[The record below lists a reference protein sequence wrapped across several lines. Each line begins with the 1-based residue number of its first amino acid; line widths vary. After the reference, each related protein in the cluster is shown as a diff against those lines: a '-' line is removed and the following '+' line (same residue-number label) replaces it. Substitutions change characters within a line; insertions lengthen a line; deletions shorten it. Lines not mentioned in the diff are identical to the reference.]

1 MLVLN
6 NDGFLLTVRE
16 FVEWEYNGG
25 RGDFQ
30 PDTTFRTWNSL
41 PVDEKIGYVACS
53 VYGDVV
59 GKSSLL
65 IKADSKTYL
74 LHNAQNEAKSLEA
87 IYEYLCALY
96 RKAERSFES
105 ETGTLFNQT
114 SLNVRLDAIAQYI
127 ENHFDECV
135 ETAKGAIHIS
145 EV

>member
-41 PVDEKIGYVACS
+41 PVDTKIGYVACS

-59 GKSSLL
+59 GESSLL
-65 IKADSKTYL
+65 IKVGNKTYL
-74 LHNAQNEAKSLEA
+74 LHEGVHQEARTQPPQKLGV
-87 IYEYLCALY
+87 
-96 RKAERSFES
+96 RK
-105 ETGTLFNQT
+105 
-114 SLNVRLDAIAQYI
+114 DACRYP
-127 ENHFDECV
+127 V
-135 ETAKGAIHIS
+135 S
-145 EV
+145 

>member
-30 PDTTFRTWNSL
+30 PDTMFRTWNSL
-41 PVDEKIGYVACS
+41 PVDAKIGYVACS

-59 GKSSLL
+59 GESKLFL
-65 IKADSKTYL
+65 KTDNKTYL
-74 LHNAQNEAKSLEA
+74 LHNAQNDVKKLEA
-87 IYEYLCALY
+87 IDEYLHEVY
-96 RKAERSFES
+96 RKAEHSFKS
-105 ETGTLFNQT
+105 KTGTSFNQT

-135 ETAKGAIHIS
+135 EAAKGAIHIS